1 MIGLGVPVRMFEASE
16 TLQDCYKPKLFIHGT
31 ADELAPYELMSEW
44 FELVSAPKRLITLEG
59 ADHFFKDRLPEVQT
73 LVTDFVLSL
82 DDTLTT
88 GA

>member
-1 MIGLGVPVRMFEASE
+1 MIGLGVPARMFETGD

-31 ADELAPYELMSEW
+31 VDDLAPYDLMSQW
-44 FELVSAPKRLITLEG
+44 FEHVAAPKRLITLEG

-82 DDTLTT
+82 DATQTT
-88 GA
+88 DA